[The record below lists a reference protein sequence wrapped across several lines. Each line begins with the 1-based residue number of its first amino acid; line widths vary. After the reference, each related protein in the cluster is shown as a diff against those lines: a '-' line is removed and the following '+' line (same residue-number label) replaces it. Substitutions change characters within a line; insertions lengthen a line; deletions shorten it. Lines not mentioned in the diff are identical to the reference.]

1 MKFDII
7 TLFTEMFVGPFSES
21 ILKKAQNKG
30 LIEINLHNLRGWT
43 TDAHG
48 TVDDTPYG
56 GGSGMVLKV
65 DIVDRAL
72 SEIRSRKEEVGR
84 KERVILL
91 SPKGR
96 RLNQDIVKELA
107 EYDRLI
113 LLCGHYEEFDE
124 RIRENLVDDD
134 ISLGDFVLT
143 GGEIPAMALVDSVS
157 RLVPGVLKEGSPDEE
172 SFMQKDEN
180 DEFLLEYPQY
190 TRPVEYKGWK
200 VPEVLQSGHHGEIKK
215 WRDEKRDQV
224 KN

>member
-1 MKFDII
+1 M
-7 TLFTEMFVGPFSES
+7 
-21 ILKKAQNKG
+21 KKAQNKG

>member
-7 TLFTEMFVGPFSES
+7 TLFPEMFIGPFSES
-21 ILKKAQNKG
+21 ILKKAQIKN
-30 LIEINLHNLRGWT
+30 LIEINLHNLRSWT
-43 TDAHG
+43 SDTHG

-56 GGSGMVLKV
+56 GGAGMVLKV
-65 DIVDRAL
+65 DIIDKAL
-72 SEIRSRKEEVGR
+72 EAVKSDKVHKVENL
-84 KERVILL
+84 KERTILL

-107 EYDRLI
+107 QYDRLI

-124 RIRENLVDDD
+124 RVREYLVDDD

-172 SFMQKDEN
+172 SFMQKNEN

-190 TRPVEYKGWK
+190 TRPVEYKGWT
-200 VPEVLQSGHHGEIKK
+200 VPEVLQSGHHGEIQK
-215 WRDEKRDQV
+215 WRDQKRKRV
-224 KN
+224 

>member
-7 TLFTEMFVGPFSES
+7 TLFPEMFVGPFSES
-21 ILKKAQNKG
+21 ILKKAQNKD
-30 LIEINLHNLRGWT
+30 LIKINFHNLRNWA

-56 GGSGMVLKV
+56 GGAGMVLKIDV
-65 DIVDRAL
+65 MDKAL
-72 SEIRSRKEEVGR
+72 EAVKSDKAEGSKE
-84 KERVILL
+84 KIILL

-96 RLNQDIVKELA
+96 RLNQDIVRDLA
-107 EYDRLI
+107 QYDRLI

-172 SFMQKDEN
+172 SFMQKDESDN
-180 DEFLLEYPQY
+180 FLLEYPQY

-200 VPEVLQSGHHGEIKK
+200 VPEVLQSGNHGEIDK
-215 WRDEKRDQV
+215 WRDQNRQKAE
-224 KN
+224 